1 MAEKSSSIA
10 LILSFLF
17 TGVGIIYLGNPSKGI
32 GLFLAGVICNI
43 LGMFVFGFF
52 HYISIIMWIVSLYMT
67 YNDSKNIKKPEPIK
81 YVHRDYKDYLW
92 TDVDMY

>member
-17 TGVGIIYLGNPSKGI
+17 IGVGINYIGNPSKGI

-52 HYISIIMWIVSLYMT
+52 YT
-67 YNDSKNIKKPEPIK
+67 ACAEQFA
-81 YVHRDYKDYLW
+81 HRSRCLSFA
-92 TDVDMY
+92 